1 MVALACA
8 KPLQDLVFQK
18 ILSCDRKEP
27 PSALYSPLHGF
38 CNKVPLGTVYSWSP
52 RTRVD
57 GVPFPYLWLG
67 MLWRKGVHLAC
78 SDVSKVDLSNQPHHA
93 RTPHAWLQAVL
104 WFEAVSH
111 CGALAVMELTL

>member
-1 MVALACA
+1 M
-8 KPLQDLVFQK
+8 
-18 ILSCDRKEP
+18 
-27 PSALYSPLHGF
+27 
-38 CNKVPLGTVYSWSP
+38 
-52 RTRVD
+52 
-57 GVPFPYLWLG
+57 
-67 MLWRKGVHLAC
+67 HLAC